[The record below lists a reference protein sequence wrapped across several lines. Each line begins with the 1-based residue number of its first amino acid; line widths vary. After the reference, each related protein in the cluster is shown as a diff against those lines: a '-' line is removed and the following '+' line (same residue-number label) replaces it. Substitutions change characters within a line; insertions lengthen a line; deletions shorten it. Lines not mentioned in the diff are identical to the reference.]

1 MTMDLVMLAVYALLA
16 CILFGL
22 SWAWNPR
29 LVTLVCSGVFL
40 YVVGMRLRAPHIF
53 IMAKFLLFLPIV
65 SVAWAYIQRR
75 KIRVT
80 QDLPSSS
87 TEGES
92 ITARLR
98 VTGPAGIAAGGLVLE
113 RDPVPYVRVD
123 SGAGTAGITPDGS
136 LHELRARIKRR
147 GLYETIGISATRRDP
162 LGVFSFSTK
171 FVSSPPMVV
180 YPAGLPEMER
190 AFLSSGSGGWLMS
203 ADSGLRGDDSGF
215 YGIREYQ
222 PDDGVRG
229 IHWRTSARRGE
240 LVTIMRERALAGR
253 LWIAL
258 DTRGE
263 CDGMDDYEP
272 TLFDVL
278 VLRWITKRLEP
289 VWNRDRS
296 TLYPERFQA
305 MDRCVRLAVSIM
317 DAAWMRGDAVGL
329 ILPGIEGMP
338 LLPQSGPTHRLE
350 ILDALAR
357 VEADTETT
365 LDSELMKTAFSPGDT
380 VVAVTSAPTREL
392 REALVNLRHRLVH
405 SVGAVVQPHAK
416 ADKPEYETVQPDV
429 FVRELV
435 SDGVEAIYLPTH
447 SALVE
452 GVDAAEMV
460 PAGSAL

>member
-1 MTMDLVMLAVYALLA
+1 MDLVMLAVYALLA

-29 LVTLVCSGVFL
+29 LVTLVCSGLFL
-40 YVVGMRLRAPHIF
+40 YVVGMRLRTPHIF
-53 IMAKFLLFLPIV
+53 VMAKFLLCLPIV
-65 SVAWAYIQRR
+65 SVAWAYLQRR
-75 KIRVT
+75 KIRIT
-80 QDLPSSS
+80 QELPSAT
-87 TEGES
+87 TEGEA
-92 ITARLR
+92 ITARVR
-98 VTGPAGIAAGGLVLE
+98 VTSPAGVLAGGFVIE
-113 RDPVPYVRVD
+113 CNAVPYVHID
-123 SGAGTAGITPDGS
+123 SGQEAPEVAPDGS
-136 LHELRARIKRR
+136 VHELRARIKRR
-147 GLYETIGISATRRDP
+147 GLYGNLGIVASGRDP
-162 LGVFSFSTK
+162 LGLFKFCRP
-171 FVSSPPMVV
+171 FVSDPPMVV
-180 YPAGLPEMER
+180 YPTGLPELER

-253 LWIAL
+253 LWIAI
-258 DTRGE
+258 DTRGT
-263 CDGMDDYEP
+263 YEDSDLDFSGFAFP
-272 TLFDVL
+272 GFVEWLS
-278 VLRWITKRLEP
+278 
-289 VWNRDRS
+289 NRSERPFGVGRS
-296 TLYPERFQA
+296 DLYPERYNPT
-305 MDRCVRLAVSIM
+305 DRCVRLAVSIM

-329 ILPGIEGMP
+329 ILPGIKGMP
-338 LLPQSGPTHRLE
+338 LLPQSGLTHRLE

-365 LDSELMKTAFSPGDT
+365 LESELMKTAISPGDT
-380 VVAVTSAPTREL
+380 VVAVTSVPTREL
-392 REALVNLRHRLVH
+392 REALVNLRLRLVH
-405 SVGAVVQPHAK
+405 SVGAIVQPHAK

-447 SALVE
+447 NALVE
-452 GVDAAEMV
+452 GVAADEME

>member
-1 MTMDLVMLAVYALLA
+1 MDLVPLVLFAVTM

-40 YVVGMRLRAPHIF
+40 WVVGMRLRAPHIF
-53 IMAKFLLFLPIV
+53 VMAKFLLFLPVV
-65 SVAWAYIQRR
+65 SVAWALIQRR
-75 KIRVT
+75 KTGV
-80 QDLPSSS
+80 QQELPFST
-87 TEGES
+87 TEGET
-92 ITARLR
+92 ITVRLR
-98 VTGPAGIAAGGLVLE
+98 VTCPGGLAAGGLTME
-113 RDPVPYVRVD
+113 RDAVPYVRVD
-123 SGAGTAGITPDGS
+123 SVAGTAEISPNGS
-136 LHELRARIKRR
+136 LHEVRARIKRR
-147 GLYETIGISATRRDP
+147 GLYETIGVKATRRDP
-162 LGVFSFSTK
+162 LGVFSCSNR
-171 FVSSPPMVV
+171 FVSDPPMVV
-180 YPAGLPEMER
+180 YPTGLPDMER

-253 LWIAL
+253 LWIAI
-258 DTRGE
+258 DTRGTYVGFE
-263 CDGMDDYEP
+263 DDFSGFAFP
-272 TLFDVL
+272 DVME
-278 VLRWITKRLEP
+278 RAMKRL
-289 VWNRDRS
+289 DR
-296 TLYPERFQA
+296 LFGFGRPDPYPERYNST
-305 MDRCVRLAVSIM
+305 DRCVRLAVSIM

-392 REALVNLRHRLVH
+392 RDALVNLRLRLVH
-405 SVGAVVQPHAK
+405 SVGAIVQPHAK
-416 ADKPEYETVQPDV
+416 ADKPTYETIQPDL

-435 SDGVEAIYLPTH
+435 SDGVEAVYLPTH

-452 GVDAAEMV
+452 GVDAAEME

>member
-1 MTMDLVMLAVYALLA
+1 MMDLVQWGLLA
-16 CILFGL
+16 FFLCILFGV

-29 LVTLVCSGVFL
+29 LVTLVCSGLFL

-53 IMAKFLLFLPIV
+53 VMAKFLLFLPIV
-65 SVAWAYIQRR
+65 SGIWAMIQRHR
-75 KIRVT
+75 TRVA
-80 QDLPSSS
+80 QELPSAT
-87 TEGES
+87 TEGEV
-92 ITARLR
+92 ITARFR
-98 VTGPAGIAAGGLVLE
+98 VTSPAGLPAGGFVME
-113 RDPVPYVRVD
+113 RDAVPYVRID
-123 SGAGTAGITPDGS
+123 SGQEASDVAPDGS

-147 GLYETIGISATRRDP
+147 GLYGTLGIVASGRDP
-162 LGVFSFSTK
+162 LGLFRYSK
-171 FVSSPPMVV
+171 QFVSDPPMVV

-253 LWIAL
+253 LWIAI
-258 DTRGE
+258 DTRGTYE
-263 CDGMDDYEP
+263 DFKDDFSGFAYP
-272 TLFDVL
+272 DAMARVM
-278 VLRWITKRLEP
+278 KRL
-289 VWNRDRS
+289 DR
-296 TLYPERFQA
+296 LFGFGRPDPYPERYNST
-305 MDRCVRLAVSIM
+305 DRCVRLAVSIM